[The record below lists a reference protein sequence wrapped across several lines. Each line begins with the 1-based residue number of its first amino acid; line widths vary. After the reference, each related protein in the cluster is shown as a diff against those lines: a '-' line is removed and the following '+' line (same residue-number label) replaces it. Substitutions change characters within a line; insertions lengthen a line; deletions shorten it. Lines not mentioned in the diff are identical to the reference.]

1 MTQSRRDVAL
11 GGVSLLLPT
20 LLGGAGVA
28 PPPRPVFSDEA
39 IADLGRLSAW
49 LNGLTTLQADFIQVS
64 PSGNIAQGTF
74 YLARPGRLRFEY
86 RPPSPLLIVAT
97 AGRIYVKNSR
107 LNTVDHYSTSD
118 TPLGLLLA
126 DKIDLRRNPNVLSID
141 RLPNALVLHARS
153 STNRRQDNIVITFA
167 TSPAIELKQWTL
179 KDSDG
184 GYSLT
189 LSQTRTGM
197 ALPDTLFAV
206 PVRDPEMRKGGN

>member
-1 MTQSRRDVAL
+1 
-11 GGVSLLLPT
+11 
-20 LLGGAGVA
+20 VA
-28 PPPRPVFSDEA
+28 PPTRPVFSDQD
-39 IADLGRLSAW
+39 IADLDRLSAW
-49 LNGLTTLQADFIQVS
+49 LNGLNSLQADFLQIS

-97 AGRIYVKNSR
+97 GGRIYVKNSR
-107 LNTVDHYSTSD
+107 LGTVDHYSVAD

-126 DKIDLRRNPNVLSID
+126 DNIDLRRNPAVLAVD
-141 RLPNALVLHARS
+141 RLPGALVVHARS

-179 KDSDG
+179 KDSQG

-189 LSQTRTGM
+189 LSQTRTGI

-206 PVRDPEMRKGGN
+206 PVKEPEMRKGGN